1 MADDELTRLLQAHA
15 EGDPQALDALL
26 PRVYDELKRLARARF
41 RGERPGHTL
50 QPTALV
56 HEAYM
61 ELARLD
67 RIRWQNRAQFF
78 ALAARAMRN
87 VLADHAVARRAAK
100 RGGDRQPV
108 PLDQVELATDGPS
121 VDLFALRQ
129 ALDRLEA
136 IEPRQVRVLECRLF
150 GGLSIDET
158 AEALGVSAAT
168 VSRDWTFARAWL
180 SRELGGADGGDGAG
194 GGAGAD
200 GGGAEAG

>member
-1 MADDELTRLLQAHA
+1 MDDHDLTRLLQAHA
-15 EGDPQALDALL
+15 EGDPAALGELL

-56 HEAYM
+56 HEAYL

-78 ALAARAMRN
+78 ALAARAMRH

-108 PLDQVELATDGPS
+108 PLAEVELAGETPS

-158 AEALGVSAAT
+158 AEALGISAAT

-180 SRELGGADGGDGAG
+180 AHQLGGAADGAR
-194 GGAGAD
+194 AGRPR
-200 GGGAEAG
+200 GEAEAG

>member
-1 MADDELTRLLQAHA
+1 VGEDELTLLLQAHA
-15 EGDPQALDALL
+15 EGDPAALDALL

-41 RGERPGHTL
+41 RGERDGHTL

-67 RIRWQNRAQFF
+67 RIRWQNRGQFF
-78 ALAARAMRN
+78 ALASRAMRN

-108 PLDQVELATDGPS
+108 PLDQVELAVDGPS

-180 SRELGGADGGDGAG
+180 ARELAG
-194 GGAGAD
+194 G

>member
-1 MADDELTRLLQAHA
+1 MPERHANPDDIT
-15 EGDPQALDALL
+15 ALL
-26 PRVYDELKRLARARF
+26 SAAGEGRGTAAEQLLALVYEELRILAGSYLAA
-41 RGERPGHTL
+41 ERQSHTL

-56 HEAYM
+56 HEAYL

-67 RIRWQNRAQFF
+67 RIRFQNRTHFF

-87 VLADHAVARRAAK
+87 VLADHAVAKRAAK
-100 RGGDRQPV
+100 RGGDRHPV
-108 PLDQVELATDGPS
+108 PLDEVELASDGPS

-129 ALDRLEA
+129 ALDRLEE

-158 AEALGVSAAT
+158 AEALGISAAT

-180 SRELGGADGGDGAG
+180 SHQLAAGAG
-194 GGAGAD
+194 D
-200 GGGAEAG
+200 RE

>member
-1 MADDELTRLLQAHA
+1 VPEHDLTRLLQAHA
-15 EGDPQALDALL
+15 AGDPAALDELL
-26 PRVYDELKRLARARF
+26 PRVYEELRRLARARF
-41 RGERPGHTL
+41 RGERTGHTL

-56 HEAYM
+56 HEAYL

-87 VLADHAVARRAAK
+87 VLADHAVAKRAAK
-100 RGGDRQPV
+100 RGGERRPV
-108 PLDQVELATDGPS
+108 PLDEVELADGGPS
-121 VDLFALRQ
+121 VDLLALRQ

-136 IEPRQVRVLECRLF
+136 IDSRQVRVLECRLF

-158 AEALGVSAAT
+158 AAALGISAAT

-180 SRELGGADGGDGAG
+180 ARELGGRGAEEVEG
-194 GGAGAD
+194 GGGPGA
-200 GGGAEAG
+200 APEAG